1 MREAGEAG
9 KPRESRQLQRKASHP
24 SKGSFSENPQA
35 PAAPTAEDKAAIV
48 IQCAFRQYLARRELA
63 RRCQERQEYL
73 DEMEKLQKE
82 AYLALVRQEQEA
94 ARRQREKEEAEE
106 RARREELQRR
116 RRLLEAAFEGDLGEI
131 RQVLKEVE
139 QLMTREGV
147 GYDEDGK
154 ARRLQRRVAT
164 VECEDSHG
172 NTPLSEAAAGGQ
184 TMAIQ
189 LLAELGANPN
199 TKVGS
204 VRRAAAWPGPRMCSG
219 SPFRRAP
226 SAARHSTG
234 QLLGAT

>member
-1 MREAGEAG
+1 MQ
-9 KPRESRQLQRKASHP
+9 PL
-24 SKGSFSENPQA
+24 KGFPDGGPQA
-35 PAAPTAEDKAAIV
+35 LG
-48 IQCAFRQYLARRELA
+48 RGLGL
-63 RRCQERQEYL
+63 CQL
-73 DEMEKLQKE
+73 SL
-82 AYLALVRQEQEA
+82 
-94 ARRQREKEEAEE
+94 
-106 RARREELQRR
+106 EELQRL

-131 RQVLKEVE
+131 RQVLKAVE

-199 TKVGS
+199 TKGAFG
-204 VRRAAAWPGPRMCSG
+204 RTPLYRAAVGGHLEAVEELLKIGADPRMYADDG
-219 SPFRRAP
+219 STPEQTNPQVCKLFPSTRR
-226 SAARHSTG
+226 
-234 QLLGAT
+234 